1 MADEP
6 AQRMQLADNS
16 RIPYGIYHDPEIYE
30 LEQERIFRGAVWNYL
45 GLEAEIPNQGDF
57 STTYVGDSLVVY
69 NRDSDGEIHAF
80 ENRCA
85 HRGAIVR
92 REASGNAIE
101 HTCIYHRWCYDL
113 KGDLIGVPFR
123 NGLKGV
129 GGLPDDFDSAQHGL
143 RKLKVANFHGILFGT
158 FSQSMEPIE
167 DYLGPTHANH
177 IRRLM
182 RAPLRVLGY
191 QRQRIRGNWKLY
203 LENVRDTYHGTL
215 LHEFQTTFAIARA
228 TQCGGTKLDPQH
240 RHGLIYY
247 AEGTDSDDEA
257 HAAYEQANVREGV
270 LQLRDANI
278 LDWTPEYDDRL
289 SATICSVFPNAVF
302 QQLRNCLATRQ
313 IRTKGLNELEL
324 FWIIFGYADDN
335 EEMTQHRLGQSNLVG
350 PAGLIS
356 MEDGEAIEIVHRA
369 SLRSRD
375 ECSLVEMGGR
385 GELGDTEAM
394 ITDVG
399 IRGFWSYYAKIMGF
413 DAHVTGA

>member
-1 MADEP
+1 MADGP

-30 LEQERIFRGAVWNYL
+30 LEQKRIFRGAVWNFL
-45 GLEAEIPNQGDF
+45 GLEAEIPSPGDF
-57 STTYVGDSLVVY
+57 ATTYVGDTPVVY
-69 NRDSDGEIHAF
+69 NRDGDGTIHAF

-85 HRGAIVR
+85 HRGARVR
-92 REASGNAIE
+92 REASGNATE

-129 GGLPDDFDSAQHGL
+129 GGLPDDFDMAQHGL
-143 RKLKVANFHGILFGT
+143 RKLKVANFHGTLFGT
-158 FSQSMEPIE
+158 FSETVEPIE
-167 DYLGPTHANH
+167 EYLGPTHAGH

-228 TQCGGTKLDPQH
+228 TQSGGTKLDPHH

-247 AEGTDSDDEA
+247 EQGTDSDDEA
-257 HAAYEQANVREGV
+257 HAVYEQANVTEGR
-270 LQLRDANI
+270 LQLRDPDI
-278 LDWTPEYDDRL
+278 LGWTEEYDDHL
-289 SATICSVFPNAVF
+289 NTICSVFPNGVF

-313 IRTKGLNELEL
+313 IRTKGLDELEL
-324 FWIIFGYADDN
+324 FWIIYGYTDDS
-335 EEMTQHRLGQSNLVG
+335 EEMTEHRLGQLNLVG

-356 MEDGEAIEIVHRA
+356 MEDGEAIEIVHRS
-369 SLRSRD
+369 SLRSRED
-375 ECSLVEMGGR
+375 HSLVEMGGR

-394 ITDVG
+394 ITDVA
-399 IRGFWSYYAKIMGF
+399 IRGFWSYYSKIMGF
-413 DAHVTGA
+413 DTHGPGA